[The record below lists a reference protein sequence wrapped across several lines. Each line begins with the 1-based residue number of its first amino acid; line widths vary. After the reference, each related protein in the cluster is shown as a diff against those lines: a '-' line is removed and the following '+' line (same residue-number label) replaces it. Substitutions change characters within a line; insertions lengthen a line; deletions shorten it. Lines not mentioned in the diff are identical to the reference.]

1 MNIKDFKPGQTAF
14 ILIRKRGRETQYLV
28 NQCKVISVGRKY
40 VKVAPKGNLLY
51 PVEYYLHEKT
61 DDHLTEKR
69 DWGEYT
75 FLFPTEEAINNAV
88 ERDKLRIWLRKET
101 EGYKLYSYTLEQL
114 RAVRDILGGKDNGE
128 EKEV

>member
-61 DDHLTEKR
+61 DDHLTEKKGLGR
-69 DWGEYT
+69 VHVLVPDRGGDKQRCR
-75 FLFPTEEAINNAV
+75 
-88 ERDKLRIWLRKET
+88 ER
-101 EGYKLYSYTLEQL
+101 
-114 RAVRDILGGKDNGE
+114 
-128 EKEV
+128 